1 MSNHTRRQFLGLVAS
16 LLTLIDAVRR
26 FFKPPEVVKDHV
38 DDWPAPNTGPYFDYY
53 DGPYHT
59 NDAIQKLRLLRGSN
73 RDALTNPQAAE
84 FARAMLKGMES

>member
-16 LLTLIDAVRR
+16 LLTLLDAVRR

-53 DGPYHT
+53 EPLHDVDGRWIGT
-59 NDAIQKLRLLRGSN
+59 RRVMSKADAERIYG
-73 RDALTNPQAAE
+73 
-84 FARAMLKGMES
+84 LKPGTLD